1 MKTLKLFNVTV
12 ALASILF
19 ASTAFSQ
26 DAKTLNELLDMIERA
41 RLSLKQRRLGNEKQI
56 LFEINGDSLN
66 S

>member
-1 MKTLKLFNVTV
+1 MKTLKLLNVTV

-19 ASTAFSQ
+19 AGTAVTQ